1 MSEGI
6 LLLNGQTVVSVSYR
20 VGLGKI
26 YTEQD
31 REKARASPSFAQE
44 YEIQYGGSI
53 GNLLREQNI
62 QRALSQTILINW
74 YYGEEILKIVP
85 PSPSGDNLGYYKYG
99 RNGAATTATT
109 MCYQRLIC
117 SLGEV
122 TFLSSP
128 GLNSNILGAVEMTNC
143 RIVIWNQSVT
153 SFNLH
158 PRLCQNLEGTLRGKL
173 SN

>member
-62 QRALSQTILINW
+62 QRALSQTILIN
-74 YYGEEILKIVP
+74 
-85 PSPSGDNLGYYKYG
+85 
-99 RNGAATTATT
+99 
-109 MCYQRLIC
+109 
-117 SLGEV
+117 
-122 TFLSSP
+122 
-128 GLNSNILGAVEMTNC
+128 
-143 RIVIWNQSVT
+143 
-153 SFNLH
+153 
-158 PRLCQNLEGTLRGKL
+158 
-173 SN
+173 